1 MSETRSSGYTAARH
15 DRRSLLVVLGL
26 SSAILALEVV
36 GGIIANS
43 LALLADAGHVFA
55 DVAGIALSLGAI
67 WMAGRAPTDA
77 RTFGWYRAEILA
89 AAINSVLLFGLAA
102 FVLYEAWRRLFEPA
116 DVASGLMLAIA
127 LLGGAVNLG
136 SLWLLRGPQRRS
148 LNMRGAYLEVL
159 GDLLGSVAVVLAAL
173 VIALT
178 GFAVADA
185 IASAAIGLMILPR
198 TWKLLRDALDV
209 LLEATPR
216 GMRLDEVR
224 RHLLGAEGVA
234 DIHDL
239 HAWTI
244 TSGLP
249 VVSAHV
255 VLEPG
260 ASPPAVLDELCR
272 CLAGDFDVDHSTFQ
286 LETTDRRR
294 LEQATHA

>member
-1 MSETRSSGYTAARH
+1 M
-15 DRRSLLVVLGL
+15 
-26 SSAILALEVV
+26 
-36 GGIIANS
+36 
-43 LALLADAGHVFA
+43 
-55 DVAGIALSLGAI
+55 
-67 WMAGRAPTDA
+67 
-77 RTFGWYRAEILA
+77 
-89 AAINSVLLFGLAA
+89 
-102 FVLYEAWRRLFEPA
+102 
-116 DVASGLMLAIA
+116 
-127 LLGGAVNLG
+127 
-136 SLWLLRGPQRRS
+136 
-148 LNMRGAYLEVL
+148 L